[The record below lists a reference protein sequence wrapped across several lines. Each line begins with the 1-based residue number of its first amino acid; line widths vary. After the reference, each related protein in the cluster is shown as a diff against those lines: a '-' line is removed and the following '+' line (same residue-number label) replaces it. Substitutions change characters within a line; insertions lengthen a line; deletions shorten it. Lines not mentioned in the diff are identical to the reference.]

1 ARGTSLLEVGSGP
14 TVCASFL
21 SSVHFNDIVL
31 SGLFEDNRLE
41 LNKWLDKSE
50 DALDWTSHAE
60 EVAALKGHSD
70 IKKGALEIQERAR
83 SSIRKVVPCHVL
95 APGVVP
101 EEHMGTFD
109 AVLSCNCLE
118 AAAVDHESFQRVV
131 SNVGALV
138 KPGDLLV
145 LAGIDLIGGKDGYS
159 VGNVDFLMAKVTE
172 NVLEQAAEN
181 NGFQI
186 QVYRAKDVA
195 VVLEMPEAF
204 TFVLAARKL

>member
-1 ARGTSLLEVGSGP
+1 MGSGP
-14 TVCASFL
+14 MVCASFL
-21 SSVHFNDIVL
+21 SSIHFNDIVL

-41 LNKWLDKSE
+41 LNKWLDKNE
-50 DALDWTSHAE
+50 DALDWTSHVE
-60 EVAALKGHSD
+60 EVAALKGYSD
-70 IKKGALEIQERAR
+70 IKKGALEIQESAR
-83 SSIRKVVPCHVL
+83 SSIRKVVPCDVL
-95 APGVVP
+95 APGVFP

-131 SNVGALV
+131 SNIGALAE
-138 KPGDLLV
+138 PGGLLV
-145 LAGIDLIGGKDGYS
+145 LTGIGGKDGYS
-159 VGNVDFLMAKVTE
+159 VGNADFLMAKVTE
-172 NVLEQAAEN
+172 SVLEQAAEN